1 MNHKSKALVI
11 GSNSFSGASF
21 VKYLLSMGEQVIGC
35 SRSPEPIDA
44 LLPYRLNNLADGFS
58 FFQYDL
64 NNDLNHIERLL
75 DKEKPTHVYNFA
87 AQSMVGQS
95 WDFPEDW
102 FMTNVVSSIKLH
114 NILRQ
119 KYYLVRFIHVTTP
132 EVYGSCTGF
141 VNESQAFNPST
152 PYAVSRACADMSLKT
167 FFDVHNFPVVSTR
180 AANVFG
186 EGQQL
191 YRIIP
196 KTILSILTG
205 QKVMLHGGGY
215 SERSFIHI
223 DDVSDATYKIGKNG
237 VNGETYH
244 ISTGRIISIRD
255 LVKMICTMMSADF
268 EQLCVDTGDRAGKD
282 ATYSLDST
290 KLKTNLAWQ
299 DKISLELGIERTIA
313 WMKANIESLKHQQSS
328 YIHKA

>member
-119 KYYLVRFIHVTTP
+119 KDYLDRFIHVTTP